1 MHKRVLLDGGAVP
14 LWRAVLLVLLNA
26 GLPALADPLLDFGT
40 LKAPQQRAIAEP
52 VVSWV
57 VHPRPLEYC
66 QRTQPR
72 DGSATWQEGC
82 VVWHKATGRC
92 TIVTASPTTHSQLG
106 HLFLRCI
113 SGG

>member
-1 MHKRVLLDGGAVP
+1 MHKRVHKRQSVP
-14 LWRAVLLVLLNA
+14 LCRALLLVILNA
-26 GLPALADPLLDFGT
+26 GLPALADPLLDFGA
-40 LKAPQQRAIAEP
+40 LNAPKQRAIAEP

-57 VHPRPLEYC
+57 VHPRPLEDC

-82 VVWHKATGRC
+82 VVWHKATARC

-113 SGG
+113 TGG